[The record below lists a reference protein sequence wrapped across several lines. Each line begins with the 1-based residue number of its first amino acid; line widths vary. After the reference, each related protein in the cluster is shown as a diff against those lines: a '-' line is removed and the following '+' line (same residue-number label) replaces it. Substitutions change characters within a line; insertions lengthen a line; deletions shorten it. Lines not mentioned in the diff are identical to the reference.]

1 MKIEKGMM
9 EELFYIYSEI
19 KERVEER
26 LDEFKKLGNT
36 GKDREFFLELI
47 FCMLTPQ
54 SKARNADRTV
64 RVISKDDFIWKA
76 TPEEI
81 APFLNLVR
89 FKNKKA
95 EYICLARERF
105 FINGRFLLRNELKKY
120 ESPEEKR
127 DFLVENVKGIGY
139 KEASHFLRNTG
150 FGFELAI
157 LDRHVVRNLCRLG
170 ILEDIDVNLFRKNYI
185 EIEKKMRGF
194 ALDSKIPMPY
204 LDFVFLYREI
214 GDVFK

>member
-64 RVISKDDFIWKA
+64 RIISKDDFIWKA

-105 FINGRFLLRNELKKY
+105 LVNGRFLLRNELKKY